1 MRSLIFGHAPFGVD
15 GDLVAVEVDLRRG
28 IPGVDIVGL
37 PDDAVRE
44 SRERVRVAIRNSGF
58 QFPRDR
64 VLVNLSPAGVRKV
77 GAAYDLPLALAIL
90 VASGQVPAPEV
101 PVMACGELNL
111 AGAVHP
117 VSGILTA
124 VTAGAEAGHSW
135 FLVPTGNRL
144 EAEALGVGTVMGV
157 DCLTGAVAAMAQATA
172 PVPGRAR
179 TPGTDSVRY
188 DTADGPSPWR
198 REMGEITD
206 IRGQSVLKRA
216 LAVTAAGGHHL
227 LVFGPPGSGKTMAG
241 RRLVGLLPSLP
252 RHEALAVTQIHSVAG
267 SLPTDAGMLR
277 WPPFRAPH
285 HSASPEGIV
294 GGGRLLRP
302 GEVSLAHHGVLLLD
316 EAPEFTRPLLQSL
329 REPLETGFVNVVRA
343 GRTAHFPS
351 HFQLVMTANPC
362 PCGNLGRRH
371 AACICS
377 TTEVK
382 HYWKRLGGALLD
394 RIDIRVPVSDAP
406 PAELLG
412 GGGESPDAYLLAV
425 ADARRRQ
432 WQRYRDCPW
441 RLNARLPPR
450 EVERYCVLGETQI
463 RCLERGMRHAQLS
476 SRALHSVV
484 KLSRTIADLDG
495 CEPIADA
502 HVNEALQYRRYG
514 DVDIYWHYD

>member
-1 MRSLIFGHAPFGVD
+1 MRSLVFGHAPFGVD

-90 VASGQVPAPEV
+90 VASGQVPAPGV

-111 AGAVHP
+111 AGDVHP

-124 VTAGAEAGHSW
+124 VSAGAEAGHSW
-135 FLVPTGNRL
+135 FLVPMGNRR
-144 EAEALGVGTVMGV
+144 EAEALGVGTVLGV
-157 DCLTGAVAAMAQATA
+157 DNLTGAVAAMAQATGDAAARPGAANRCDAA
-172 PVPGRAR
+172 P
-179 TPGTDSVRY
+179 
-188 DTADGPSPWR
+188 GPSPWR

-241 RRLVGLLPSLP
+241 RRLVGLLPPLA
-252 RHEALAVTQIHSVAG
+252 RQEALAVTQIHSVAG
-267 SLPTDAGMLR
+267 SLPVDGGLLR

-285 HSASPEGIV
+285 HGASPEGIV

-316 EAPEFTRPLLQSL
+316 EAPEFSRPLLQSL
-329 REPLETGFVNVVRA
+329 REPLETAFVNVVRA
-343 GRTAHFPS
+343 GRTASFPS

-377 TTEVK
+377 TAEVK

-406 PAELLG
+406 PAELLVP
-412 GGGESPDAYLLAV
+412 GGERPDDYLAAV
-425 ADARRRQ
+425 QEARRRQ
-432 WQRYRDCPW
+432 WQRYRGCAW
-441 RLNARLPPR
+441 RLNGRLPPR
-450 EVERYCVLGETQI
+450 EVERYCELGDEQI

-476 SRALHSVV
+476 SRALHSVI

-495 CEPIADA
+495 CDRIASA

>member
-1 MRSLIFGHAPFGVD
+1 MRALVYGHAPFGVD

-90 VASGQVPAPEV
+90 VASGQVPAPRV

-117 VSGILTA
+117 VAGTLTA

-135 FLVPTGNRL
+135 FLVPSGNRL
-144 EAEALGVGTVMGV
+144 EAEALGVGVVIGV
-157 DCLTGAVAAMAQATA
+157 DSLTGAVAAMARATA
-172 PVPGRAR
+172 AAPAPPGDGGSDGA
-179 TPGTDSVRY
+179 
-188 DTADGPSPWR
+188 AQGPSPWR
-198 REMGEITD
+198 GEMGEITD

-241 RRLVGLLPSLP
+241 QRLAGLLPALP
-252 RHEALAVTQIHSVAG
+252 RQEALAVTQIHSVAG
-267 SLPTDAGMLR
+267 SLPADAGLLR

-316 EAPEFTRPLLQSL
+316 EAPEFSRPLLQSL

-351 HFQLVMTANPC
+351 AFQLVMTANPC

-377 TTEVK
+377 TAEVK

-406 PAELLG
+406 PAEMLG
-412 GGGESPDAYLLAV
+412 GSGEA
-425 ADARRRQ
+425 
-432 WQRYRDCPW
+432 
-441 RLNARLPPR
+441 PR
-450 EVERYCVLGETQI
+450 
-463 RCLERGMRHAQLS
+463 
-476 SRALHSVV
+476 
-484 KLSRTIADLDG
+484 
-495 CEPIADA
+495 
-502 HVNEALQYRRYG
+502 
-514 DVDIYWHYD
+514 

>member
-1 MRSLIFGHAPFGVD
+1 MRAMVFGHAPFGVD

-90 VASGQVPAPEV
+90 VASGQVPAPQV

-124 VTAGAEAGHSW
+124 VTAGSEAGQSW
-135 FLVPTGNRL
+135 FLVPSGNRL
-144 EAEALGVGTVMGV
+144 EAEALGVGVVMGV
-157 DCLTGAVAAMAQATA
+157 DSLTDAVAAMAQATA
-172 PVPGRAR
+172 AAPMRPDAAGDCRRGA
-179 TPGTDSVRY
+179 
-188 DTADGPSPWR
+188 AEGPSPWR
-198 REMGEITD
+198 QEMGEITD
-206 IRGQSVLKRA
+206 IRGHSVLKRA

-252 RHEALAVTQIHSVAG
+252 RQEALAVTQIHSVAG
-267 SLPTDAGMLR
+267 SLPADAGLLR

-316 EAPEFTRPLLQSL
+316 EAPEFSRPLLQSL

-351 HFQLVMTANPC
+351 DFQLVMTANPC

-377 TTEVK
+377 TAEVK

-394 RIDIRVPVSDAP
+394 RIDIRIPVNDVP

-412 GGGESPDAYLLAV
+412 SSGERPDDYVLAV
-425 ADARRRQ
+425 LDARRRQ
-432 WQRYRDCPW
+432 QQRYRGRRW

-450 EVERYCVLGETQI
+450 EVERYCVLGEAPLRQ
-463 RCLERGMRHAQLS
+463 LERGMRHAQLS
-476 SRALHSVV
+476 SRALHSAI

-495 CEPIADA
+495 CDRITAA

>member
-1 MRSLIFGHAPFGVD
+1 
-15 GDLVAVEVDLRRG
+15 LVAVEVDLRRG

-58 QFPRDR
+58 QFPRER

-101 PVMACGELNL
+101 PVIACGELNL

-124 VTAGAEAGHSW
+124 VTAGAEAGHTW
-135 FLVPTGNRL
+135 FLVPAANRR
-144 EAEALGVGTVMGV
+144 EAEALGVGTVIGV
-157 DCLTGAVAAMAQATA
+157 DSLAAAVVALAQVTSAAAAHSANGLPRQDG
-172 PVPGRAR
+172 VE
-179 TPGTDSVRY
+179 
-188 DTADGPSPWR
+188 GPSPWR

-241 RRLVGLLPSLP
+241 RRLVGLLPALP
-252 RHEALAVTQIHSVAG
+252 RQEALAATQIHSVAG
-267 SLPTDAGMLR
+267 SLPDDAGLLR

-316 EAPEFTRPLLQSL
+316 EAPEFSRPLLQSL
-329 REPLETGFVNVVRA
+329 REPLETGYVNVVRA
-343 GRTAHFPS
+343 GRTAYFPS
-351 HFQLVMTANPC
+351 EFQLVMTANPC

-394 RIDIRVPVSDAP
+394 RIDIRVPVSDALP
-406 PAELLG
+406 GALLG
-412 GGGESPDAYLLAV
+412 TGGESPDDYLTAV
-425 ADARRRQ
+425 REARRRQ
-432 WQRYRDCPW
+432 WRRYRGCAW
-441 RLNARLPPR
+441 RVNARLPPR
-450 EVERYCVLGETQI
+450 EVERYCVPGAAEI

-495 CEPIADA
+495 CDQIAAA

>member
-1 MRSLIFGHAPFGVD
+1 MRSLVFGHAPFGVD

-90 VASGQVPAPEV
+90 VASGQVPAPRV

-135 FLVPTGNRL
+135 FLVPSGNRL
-144 EAEALGVGTVMGV
+144 EAKALGVGMVMGV
-157 DCLTGAVAAMAQATA
+157 DSLTDAVAAMAQATA
-172 PVPGRAR
+172 AAPPRAGDGSR
-179 TPGTDSVRY
+179 HG
-188 DTADGPSPWR
+188 AAEGPSPWR
-198 REMGEITD
+198 REMGEVTD

-216 LAVTAAGGHHL
+216 LAVAAAGGHHL

-241 RRLVGLLPSLP
+241 RRLAGLLPALP
-252 RHEALAVTQIHSVAG
+252 RQEALAVTQIHSVAG
-267 SLPTDAGMLR
+267 SLPADAGLLG

-316 EAPEFTRPLLQSL
+316 EAPEFSRPLLQSL
-329 REPLETGFVNVVRA
+329 REPLETGFVDVVRA

-351 HFQLVMTANPC
+351 AFQLVMTANPC

-377 TTEVK
+377 TAEVK

-394 RIDIRVPVSDAP
+394 RIDIRVPVSDVP
-406 PAELLG
+406 PAEMLG
-412 GGGESPDAYLLAV
+412 GSGERPDDYLAAV
-425 ADARRRQ
+425 RDARLRQ
-432 WQRYRDCPW
+432 QQRYRGRAW
-441 RLNARLPPR
+441 RLNGRLPPR
-450 EVERYCVLGETQI
+450 EVERYCVLGETQL

-476 SRALHSVV
+476 SRALHSVI

-495 CEPIADA
+495 CDRIAAA

>member
-1 MRSLIFGHAPFGVD
+1 M
-15 GDLVAVEVDLRRG
+15 
-28 IPGVDIVGL
+28 
-37 PDDAVRE
+37 
-44 SRERVRVAIRNSGF
+44 
-58 QFPRDR
+58 
-64 VLVNLSPAGVRKV
+64 LVNLSPAGVRKV

-90 VASGQVPAPEV
+90 VASGQVPAPQV

-135 FLVPTGNRL
+135 FLVPSGNRR

-157 DCLTGAVAAMAQATA
+157 GSLTEAVAAMAQATA
-172 PVPGRAR
+172 AAPARPGGAEAGRHDA
-179 TPGTDSVRY
+179 GE
-188 DTADGPSPWR
+188 AESPWR
-198 REMGEITD
+198 REMGEVTD

-216 LAVTAAGGHHL
+216 LAVAAAGGHHL

-241 RRLVGLLPSLP
+241 RRLVGLLPALP
-252 RHEALAVTQIHSVAG
+252 RHEALAVTQVHSVAG
-267 SLPTDAGMLR
+267 SLPVDAGLLR

-316 EAPEFTRPLLQSL
+316 EAPEFSRPLLQSL
-329 REPLETGFVNVVRA
+329 REPLETGYVNVVRA

-351 HFQLVMTANPC
+351 AFQLVLTANPC

-377 TTEVK
+377 TAEVK

-412 GGGESPDAYLLAV
+412 VSDERPDDYLA
-425 ADARRRQ
+425 AIRGAHRTQ
-432 WQRYRDCPW
+432 QQRYRGHPW

-450 EVERYCVLGETQI
+450 EVERYCELGAAEI
-463 RCLERGMRHAQLS
+463 GALERGMRHAQLS
-476 SRALHSVV
+476 SRALHSVI
-484 KLSRTIADLDG
+484 KLARIVADLDG
-495 CEPIADA
+495 CDRIATA

>member
-1 MRSLIFGHAPFGVD
+1 MRALVFGHAPFGVD

-90 VASGQVPAPEV
+90 VASGQVPAPRV
-101 PVMACGELNL
+101 PVVACGELNL

-135 FLVPTGNRL
+135 FLVPSGNRR
-144 EAEALGVGTVMGV
+144 EAAALGVGTVMGV
-157 DCLTGAVAAMAQATA
+157 ESLTDAVAAMAQAVA
-172 PVPGRAR
+172 PAAAR
-179 TPGTDSVRY
+179 PDAG
-188 DTADGPSPWR
+188 AAAHNAAAEGPSPWR
-198 REMGEITD
+198 RELGEITD

-241 RRLVGLLPSLP
+241 HRLVGLLPPLP

-267 SLPTDAGMLR
+267 SLPVDAGLLR

-302 GEVSLAHHGVLLLD
+302 GEVSLAHHGVLMLD
-316 EAPEFTRPLLQSL
+316 EGPEFSRPLLQCL

-343 GRTAHFPS
+343 GRTANFPS
-351 HFQLVMTANPC
+351 SFQLVMTANPC

-406 PAELLG
+406 PTELLG
-412 GGGESPDAYLLAV
+412 PGGEHPDDYLLAV
-425 ADARRRQ
+425 RDARVRQ
-432 WQRYRDCPW
+432 QQRYRDCQW

-450 EVERYCVLGETQI
+450 EVDRYCELGEPEI
-463 RCLERGMRHAQLS
+463 RTLERGMRHARLS
-476 SRALHSVV
+476 SRALHSVI
-484 KLSRTIADLDG
+484 KLSRTVADLDG
-495 CEPIADA
+495 CDRIAVA
-502 HVNEALQYRRYG
+502 HVHEALQYRRYG

>member
-1 MRSLIFGHAPFGVD
+1 MHSLVYGHAPFGVD

-90 VASGQVPAPEV
+90 VASGQVPAPRV

-117 VSGILTA
+117 VSGILPA

-135 FLVPTGNRL
+135 FLVPSGNRR
-144 EAEALGVGTVMGV
+144 EAEALGVGAVLGV
-157 DCLTGAVAAMAQATA
+157 DSLTDAVAAMAQATA
-172 PVPGRAR
+172 AAPARASAAAGGRGA
-179 TPGTDSVRY
+179 G
-188 DTADGPSPWR
+188 AEQPSPWR
-198 REMGEITD
+198 AELGEITD

-216 LAVTAAGGHHL
+216 LAVAAAGGHHM

-241 RRLVGLLPSLP
+241 RRLVGLLPPLP
-252 RHEALAVTQIHSVAG
+252 RREALAVTQIHSVAG
-267 SLPTDAGMLR
+267 NLPVDAGLLG
-277 WPPFRAPH
+277 WPPFRTPH
-285 HSASPEGIV
+285 HSASTEGIV

-316 EAPEFTRPLLQSL
+316 EAPEFSRPLLQSL
-329 REPLETGFVNVVRA
+329 REPLEAGFVNVVRA
-343 GRTAHFPS
+343 GRTARFPS
-351 HFQLVMTANPC
+351 AFQLVLTANPC

-394 RIDIRVPVSDAP
+394 RIDIRVPVSDP
-406 PAELLG
+406 PPGALLG
-412 GGGESPDAYLLAV
+412 PNEEHPDDYLQAV
-425 ADARRRQ
+425 HGAHGRQ
-432 WQRYRDCPW
+432 WKRYRDQPW
-441 RLNARLPPR
+441 RLNGRLPPR
-450 EVERYCVLGETQI
+450 EVERYCVLGETEI
-463 RCLERGMRHAQLS
+463 RCLERGMRHAHLS
-476 SRALHSVV
+476 SRALHSVI

-495 CEPIADA
+495 CDRIAAA